1 MPYSFADIEP
11 VKGVCI
17 ASWNCDNDG
26 GELESVERS
35 PIHSPVH
42 VGIVDEIKKL
52 SQAPRLIGGVG
63 HISSMTSDTRVSALT
78 HDTLSHTEDQ
88 NPSVHKLRALLMETQ
103 NTFHALM
110 ERNLALESEVA
121 QLRARLNYIERPQA
135 PQAQKEL
142 APLPLGST
150 WTDQSSLNIFDI
162 STPPTY
168 KENFRPRAV
177 ARNHVTNDQRTAYS
191 GRRPGNFTVFNS

>member
-17 ASWNCDNDG
+17 ASWNCDNDA
-26 GELESVERS
+26 GELESVESLSIRS
-35 PIHSPVH
+35 PVN

-52 SQAPRLIGGVG
+52 SQAPRLIGGVA

-78 HDTLSHTEDQ
+78 HDTLSHLEDQ
-88 NPSVHKLRALLMETQ
+88 SSSVHKLRALLMETQ

-121 QLRARLNYIERPQA
+121 QLRARLDYLERRQA
-135 PQAQKEL
+135 PQAPKGL
-142 APLPLGST
+142 TPLPLSST
-150 WTDQSSLNIFDI
+150 WTDQSSSNIFDI

-168 KENFRPRAV
+168 KENLRPRPGV
-177 ARNHVTNDQRTAYS
+177 RNHVTNDQRTAYS